1 MNLNPQIAMAS
12 HDHQGQ
18 ITAPPYQLHAQT
30 PVFLPP
36 TAQLG
41 PVPQQAPTNTSH
53 FNNSSVPYFSASGPI
68 ASSETNQ
75 HLM

>member
-1 MNLNPQIAMAS
+1 MNQNPQIVMAS
-12 HDHQGQ
+12 DHQGQ
-18 ITAPPYQLHAQT
+18 ITAPPYQLHAQM

-53 FNNSSVPYFSASGPI
+53 FNNSSVPYSSAI